1 MPSFTEVQTA
11 LIRCMEAEPSIDK
24 ISLSPDA
31 SQISTVFA
39 VMQYARVDVLP
50 NDKLTDKQLE
60 AISRWVTK

>member
-1 MPSFTEVQTA
+1 
-11 LIRCMEAEPSIDK
+11 MEAEPSIDK